1 MAGERAPELGGDSGD
16 AGMRHAVA
24 RGLEAVGEALIV
36 TAIIYL
42 VPVHPLAFVIFQTIS
57 TAYNVY
63 GHCGRVCLYRS

>member
-1 MAGERAPELGGDSGD
+1 M
-16 AGMRHAVA
+16 
-24 RGLEAVGEALIV
+24 GEALIV

-63 GHCGRVCLYRS
+63 GHCGREFWPRGMASHGRRGKILRVNYQNR